1 MEFVATIADE
11 TENETILSKDPYVAT
26 YNNILSDKE
35 CQHFID
41 ISRDSLKRS
50 LVSSDTKG
58 FVSGGRTGSNTWIR
72 HNHDEITKE
81 VGERIAKIVG
91 MPLENAEAFQV
102 IYYGITQE
110 YRRHYDSWVHDG
122 SEKTRRCMALGGAR
136 MKTAL
141 CYLNDVSKG
150 GGTKMTKLDITVPA
164 EKGKLLVFH
173 NTVSDTDHTRHELS
187 EHAGLPVEEGEKFAF
202 NLWFKECN
210 SKMLYKDYNPDYY
223 KITEKKELEDV
234 PVTNIILQVDNSDKL
249 HKSKDIFKIQSYI
262 DESMTKD
269 ILEKCEFNTRER
281 RDGWVKLSSVP
292 DLVKKIEETT
302 GMDRSFYENINVVEY
317 KENVLHGKHFN
328 AYDLNT
334 DKGKQYTSTLGQRIF
349 TITLLLTDNFTIN
362 FQSIK
367 TSCNF
372 NQGDLLLYKNVTTG
386 VNRDEELQR
395 TIICKEGTG
404 YLANIYVRCKNK
416 KGENLI
422 ELHETDKEEENIEFE
437 NYMDTLDNV
446 LDKFKKHEIKKDWRG
461 FKSFKYNFKG
471 DFEVFKN
478 YISQYNEI
486 RPNIALNKEN
496 LDKEYVLD
504 EKLPIQV
511 VNNVFNSD
519 LLDLFKKYYQ
529 ETIQQKVWALGDKQS
544 NRYKAHNEPMSRFLH
559 YECLPLIERITGTS
573 MKPTYTYLSAYVKG
587 ADLPPHTD
595 RPDCEYTVS
604 FIVDKPEGSNWNIYV
619 HKPQQAVKHKGRYDE
634 KPPLEECEAVD
645 CEAGGLMLF
654 QGTDHIHFREELE
667 ENYYNVLLLHYCSV

>member
-1 MEFVATIADE
+1 MEFVDTIADE

-223 KITEKKELEDV
+223 SVSKIEKTTNISNDIVLNITEKSVGLLPE
-234 PVTNIILQVDNSDKL
+234 TLQVGD
-249 HKSKDIFKIQSYI
+249 YI
-262 DESMTKD
+262 PFIE
-269 ILEKCEFNTRER
+269 INGEGR
-281 RDGWVKLSSVP
+281 
-292 DLVKKIEETT
+292 KKHIHNYCNNKPFMFVTIK
-302 GMDRSFYENINVVEY
+302 N
-317 KENVLHGKHFN
+317 
-328 AYDLNT
+328 LN
-334 DKGKQYTSTLGQRIF
+334 D
-349 TITLLLTDNFTIN
+349 
-362 FQSIK
+362 
-367 TSCNF
+367 
-372 NQGDLLLYKNVTTG
+372 
-386 VNRDEELQR
+386 
-395 TIICKEGTG
+395 
-404 YLANIYVRCKNK
+404 
-416 KGENLI
+416 I
-422 ELHETDKEEENIEFE
+422 ELHETFLNLSNNFDVIVLFEEGVPVNVKPNVLYTKDKQLKNILMVTDKPQVYITSPNRRIISVMDSDEWREMKEFNIEDYLPKEVNIPYLLIE
-437 NYMDTLDNV
+437 NA
-446 LDKFKKHEIKKDWRG
+446 LDK
-461 FKSFKYNFKG
+461 
-471 DFEVFKN
+471 
-478 YISQYNEI
+478 
-486 RPNIALNKEN
+486 
-496 LDKEYVLD
+496 
-504 EKLPIQV
+504 
-511 VNNVFNSD
+511 D
-519 LLDLFKKYYQ
+519 LLKKVIDFYNQKKVEGKLIAHQHSTKDRLHVHPDAELEKELDHKISRSVLPELRKVFYFDAEYRELYKICSYDAETSGRFHPHRDTPAPYQHRKYALSLFLNDDYEGGEFVLPEYGLKVKPKANTAFIFPGISTHQ
-529 ETIQQKVWALGDKQS
+529 VLPVTKGSRMTIISFFVNGSIKPQYKM
-544 NRYKAHNEPMSRFLH
+544 KAH
-559 YECLPLIERITGTS
+559 YY
-573 MKPTYTYLSAYVKG
+573 KDKK
-587 ADLPPHTD
+587 
-595 RPDCEYTVS
+595 
-604 FIVDKPEGSNWNIYV
+604 IVDSQIY
-619 HKPQQAVKHKGRYDE
+619 
-634 KPPLEECEAVD
+634 PL
-645 CEAGGLMLF
+645 
-654 QGTDHIHFREELE
+654 
-667 ENYYNVLLLHYCSV
+667 